1 MSSTRALSTHTAKPS
16 RRYFSKAVLS
26 MASLTL
32 AAGGLATLGAP
43 AQAAATPTTQV
54 QSAAVVTQGQQKGC
68 DVDAYKPHYKKYQG
82 KHYAA
87 FPFKVKCEKGYGP
100 PPSFGPVAL

>member
-54 QSAAVVTQGQQKGC
+54 QSAAVETEPSRLLCRLHTGC
-68 DVDAYKPHYKKYQG
+68 
-82 KHYAA
+82 AA
-87 FPFKVKCEKGYGP
+87 GWGAVI
-100 PPSFGPVAL
+100 

>member
-43 AQAAATPTTQV
+43 AQAAATGTV
-54 QSAAVVTQGQQKGC
+54 
-68 DVDAYKPHYKKYQG
+68 
-82 KHYAA
+82 
-87 FPFKVKCEKGYGP
+87 
-100 PPSFGPVAL
+100 